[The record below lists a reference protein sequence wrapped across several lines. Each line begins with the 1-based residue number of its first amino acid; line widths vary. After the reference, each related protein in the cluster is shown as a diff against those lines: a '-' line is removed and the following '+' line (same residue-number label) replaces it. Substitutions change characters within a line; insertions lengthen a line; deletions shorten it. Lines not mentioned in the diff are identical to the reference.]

1 MAYMNSRERVLSA
14 LNLKIPD
21 KVPYMELLVDAGFGM
36 RLLGKDEKDYKEQF
50 DPIPGLYKD
59 FFGFLGWK
67 YYNPVELC
75 ERLHLDAWN
84 FAMIPMD
91 LSIHGE
97 TETTEGIRS
106 YFTGGELQTL
116 DDLKKIKL
124 PDFKDLE
131 PLYEKT
137 NNYVNKYKR
146 DYAVAVNTQVGVE
159 PVVQSFGG
167 IKNFALMI
175 YDNQRLIEE
184 ALDLYN
190 SWLIEHTKRL
200 SELDFDVLWFGDD
213 LAFNSGLM
221 FSPEFFREVC
231 MPRIRKVVDAAK
243 KPTILHTDGNIYEI
257 MEDLIGLDLNATHPI
272 DSGGMDIFEFK
283 NKYKGRICCIGNIT
297 MNNLSMGNPEE
308 VYEEVKQKVSKLRE
322 GGGYIMSS
330 GSCLTVYCKIKN
342 IDAMIKAFEE
352 YR

>member
-1 MAYMNSRERVLSA
+1 
-14 LNLKIPD
+14 
-21 KVPYMELLVDAGFGM
+21 MELLVDVGFGQ
-36 RLLGKDEKDYKEQF
+36 RLFDRDEKDYKEQF
-50 DPIPGLYKD
+50 EAIPGINKD
-59 FFGFLGWK
+59 FFGFLGWN

-91 LSIHGE
+91 LAIQNE
-97 TETTEGIRS
+97 ADTKEGSRS

-124 PDFKDLE
+124 PDFKDME
-131 PLYEKT
+131 PLYEKI
-137 NNYVNKYKR
+137 NNYVNKYKG
-146 DYAVAVNTQVGVE
+146 DYAVAVNTQIGFE
-159 PVVQSFGG
+159 PVMQSFGG
-167 IKNFALMI
+167 LKNLALMI
-175 YDNQRLIEE
+175 YDDQRLIEE
-184 ALDLYN
+184 TLDLYTN
-190 SWLIEHTKRL
+190 WFIEHTKNL
-200 SELDFDVLWFGDD
+200 SELDFDIIWFGDD

-221 FSPEFFREVC
+221 FSPDFFREVC
-231 MPRIRKVVDAAK
+231 MPRFRKVADAAT

-257 MEDLIGLDLNATHPI
+257 MEDLISLDLNATHPI

-283 NKYKGRICCIGNIT
+283 EKYKGRICCIGNIE
-297 MNNLSMGNPEE
+297 MNSLSMASPEE
-308 VYEEVKQKVSKLRE
+308 VCEETKEKVSKLGK

-342 IDAMIKAFEE
+342 VDAMIKAFEE